1 MNKIFNGFY
10 IVLIVFLFIIFHSS
24 IINLIANINT
34 LFNHDNRYIM
44 LEKTYNDRIDNLKRE
59 ISEYEKQSN
68 LSISKDESLILS
80 KVALRNIYD
89 FYDYLIIN
97 TSRVV
102 EPKKA
107 VINENGL
114 VGIVKSNEKTNA
126 KVSLIT
132 GENKISVKVNQS
144 YGLLGEYN
152 KHTKLFKINNINNYN
167 MIKKGDIVTTSGLS
181 DIPEGIYVGKVEKI
195 NKKGIKQVVY
205 VKSQVDFDNLNY
217 LYVLK

>member
-34 LFNHDNRYIM
+34 LFNNDNRYIM

-59 ISEYEKQSN
+59 ISEYEKQTN